1 MKELYKND
9 KLAFALSIV
18 SIAMWGLVLLTGL
31 IEVYADESEGVRTL
45 GRVSLYLAAGL
56 TGVFVLYVFA
66 KTRRS

>member
-9 KLAFALSIV
+9 KFSFSLSVV

-45 GRVSLYLAAGL
+45 GRVSL
-56 TGVFVLYVFA
+56 
-66 KTRRS
+66 

>member
-9 KLAFALSIV
+9 KFSFSLSVV

>member
-9 KLAFALSIV
+9 KFAFSLRVV
-18 SIAMWGLVLLTGL
+18 SVAMRGLVLLTGL

>member
-9 KLAFALSIV
+9 KFAFSLSVV
-18 SIAMWGLVLLTGL
+18 SVAMWGLVLLTGL